1 MDRNKLTEMLLRSE
15 VLTRFVS
22 IKEATEAGIKGEPAA
37 IEAALHS
44 PALLAIDGERNP
56 AMLAEALRNALLVL
70 GAKQGVGRLVT
81 LFCEKNMSREA
92 LMEWAWGE
100 LHRVLP
106 PYAAKHGC
114 WLEIQDRRGA
124 GIVGILL
131 RAETKGTSWQMV
143 EWLDDL
149 DGEAAFDAWQMVVA
163 HGGVDN

>member
-1 MDRNKLTEMLLRSE
+1 MDRNKLTEMLLGCE
-15 VLTRFVS
+15 VSTRFVS
-22 IKEATEAGIKGEPAA
+22 IKEAMEAGIKGEPAA
-37 IEAALHS
+37 IEAAL
-44 PALLAIDGERNP
+44 
-56 AMLAEALRNALLVL
+56 
-70 GAKQGVGRLVT
+70 
-81 LFCEKNMSREA
+81 
-92 LMEWAWGE
+92 MEWAWGK

-131 RAETKGTSWQMV
+131 RVETEGTSWQMV

-149 DGEAAFDAWQMVVA
+149 DGETAIDAWQMVVA